1 MAINLDELRVEL
13 IGDDE
18 RGFDFLQP
26 DALKPLAE
34 LALPTRG
41 ILSAYLDISPE
52 QVATGKVR
60 LKLKDMARAWLD
72 SIEDKQERRAFE
84 HELGR
89 IENYLTYE
97 LKEPGRSLV
106 IFSSEPANLWRV
118 YRVPVRIRTR
128 LIWDERPYLRPL
140 LTVMDEYER
149 YGVVLVSREEAR
161 FFLFY
166 MGEIAEYS
174 FSLHDYVPNRHKAG
188 GWSQARYQ
196 RHVDD
201 HALHHFRAAA
211 DTAARLAERDGWQR
225 IVLMGT
231 EENVARV
238 REYLPKA
245 LQERIAGELPASIT
259 DNFNVI
265 RDKVLALAQEIERQV
280 EEERVEAVITAA
292 EKGQNGVLG
301 YADVLMAVQQ
311 QRVDMLIVP
320 EGLEYPGWECTSCDG
335 LVADILEKPPSACPY
350 CGGSLKTVEDI
361 VDLAMQKV
369 LDTGGTVE
377 ILRGPIKDRFR
388 EEGII
393 GALLRY

>member
-1 MAINLDELRVEL
+1 MSVDLDSIRLEL

-18 RGFDFLQP
+18 RGFDFLKP
-26 DALKPLAE
+26 DELEPLTE
-34 LALPTRG
+34 LTLPTRG

-60 LKLKDMARAWLD
+60 LKLKDMARTWYER
-72 SIEDKQERRAFE
+72 ITDKQERRAFE
-84 HELGR
+84 NELAR
-89 IENYLTYE
+89 IERYLMYE

-106 IFSSEPANLWRV
+106 IFTGEPANLWRV
-118 YRVPVRIRTR
+118 YRIPVRIRTR
-128 LIWDERPYLRPL
+128 LVWDDRPYLRPL

-149 YGVVLVSREEAR
+149 FGVVLTTREEAR

-166 MGEIAEYS
+166 LGEIAEYS
-174 FSLHDYVPNRHKAG
+174 FALHDYVPNRHKAG

-201 HALHHFRAAA
+201 HAMHHFRSVAEV
-211 DTAARLAERDGWQR
+211 AARLAERDNWQR

-231 EENVARV
+231 EENVAQV
-238 REYLPKA
+238 RDYLPKA
-245 LQERIAGELPASIT
+245 LQQRIAGELPASIT
-259 DNFNVI
+259 DNLNVI
-265 RDKVLALAQEIERQV
+265 RDKVRALAQEIERQI
-280 EEERVEAVITAA
+280 EAERVDQVITAA

-311 QRVDMLIVP
+311 QRVALLVVP
-320 EGLEYPGWECTSCDG
+320 EGLEHPGWECSQCAG
-335 LVADILEKPPSACPY
+335 LVADILEKPPESCPY
-350 CGGSLKTVEDI
+350 CGGILTEVEDV

-369 LDTGGTVE
+369 LSTGGTVE
-377 ILRGPIKDRFR
+377 ILRGPMKDVFR
-388 EEGII
+388 ERGLI